1 MEDIEYNK
9 LGHRKLSLKFK
20 WQRVISR
27 IINRMSMDYIVPLER
42 AVSDSLEN
50 FEK

>member
-9 LGHRKLSLKFK
+9 FGHRKLSLKVK
-20 WQRVISR
+20 WQRLISR
-27 IINRMSMDYIVPLER
+27 IIKRMSMYYIVPLER
-42 AVSDSLEN
+42 TILDLLEN